1 MHKENT
7 SVSVYEL
14 ERIFRNAK
22 KIFFIGI
29 GGISMSSLAEFCVF
43 SGKEVF
49 GYDRERNESCRRLE
63 KICHIKYCSTP
74 DSVTSMDL
82 VIYTGAIDENN
93 FELKN
98 ALRLKIPTVSRS
110 NFLGYVMFGYR
121 DRIGVSGA
129 HGKSTVCAML
139 GHIFEYAC
147 HDPSIFC
154 GAVMKEF
161 CSASKLGKGK
171 EFIFEACE
179 YQNAFHSFYPTD
191 AVVTNV
197 EFDHPDFF
205 KDGNETL
212 LSFQKYISMAQRAYI
227 NSDSALARCLDHKSA
242 ITFGIEEKA
251 DYMAKNIK
259 IGKTHTVFD
268 IFKGRHFLGS
278 CKLSFFGNYMVQNAL
293 CAFCV
298 AYEKGIKS
306 EIIIS
311 ALESFKGIKRR
322 AELIKRY
329 PGKDVYL
336 DYAHHPTEIRAS
348 LDGFKGMGYKK
359 LLCAF
364 QPHTYSRT
372 VALYSDF
379 LSSFSF
385 ADELFTVPVYEAR
398 EKNIYGYSD
407 EKFASDINAELVYD
421 VSELAKK
428 IMESDCDC
436 AIIMGAGDIEKTKKF
451 IK

>member
-1 MHKENT
+1 MLKENT
-7 SVSVYEL
+7 CVSVYEL
-14 ERIFRNAK
+14 DRIFKSAR

-29 GGISMSSLAEFCVF
+29 GGISMSSLAEYCVF

-74 DSVTSMDL
+74 DSVSSMDL
-82 VIYTGAIDENN
+82 VIYTGAIDESN
-93 FELKN
+93 FELQSAIRK
-98 ALRLKIPTVSRS
+98 KIPTVSRS
-110 NFLGYVMFGYR
+110 NFLGYVMSKYR
-121 DRIGVSGA
+121 ERIGVSGA

-139 GHIFEYAC
+139 GHIFEYSC

-161 CSASKLGKGK
+161 CSASKLGNGR

-205 KDGNETL
+205 KDKEETL
-212 LSFQKYISMAQRAYI
+212 LSFQKYVNMAQRAYI
-227 NSDSALARCLDHKSA
+227 NLDSELARRLEHTNA
-242 ITFGIEEKA
+242 ITFAVDEKA
-251 DYMAKNIK
+251 DYMAKNITSE
-259 IGKTHTVFD
+259 GEYTVFD
-268 IFKGRHFLGS
+268 IIKGIRAL
-278 CKLSFFGNYMVQNAL
+278 CKCRIPLFGKHMVQNAL

-298 AYEKGIKS
+298 AYDKGIKA
-306 EIIIS
+306 EVIAG
-311 ALESFKGIKRR
+311 ALESFKGTKRR
-322 AELIKRY
+322 AELIKKL
-329 PGKDVYL
+329 GNKHIYL
-336 DYAHHPTEIRAS
+336 DYAHHPSEIRAS
-348 LDGFKGMGYKK
+348 LEGFSGMGYKRI
-359 LLCAF
+359 LCAF

-372 VALYSDF
+372 VSLYEDF
-379 LSSFSF
+379 KGAFSL
-385 ADELFTVPVYEAR
+385 ASELITAPIYEAR
-398 EKNIYGYSD
+398 EQNIYGYSD
-407 EKFASDINAELVYD
+407 EKFASDLGAELICDY
-421 VSELAKK
+421 EEIAKR
-428 IMESDCDC
+428 ILLSSCDC